1 MSFPYL
7 KWYQDDEYIFIHI
20 LNAVGESTVN
30 IKNNFLEYID
40 AKYYFNLELFSFFTL
55 KKHEV
60 ERNNYLIILNKT
72 IDLCTWDSLL
82 KERNKYKYFI
92 SLDWDKYNNYLRLK
106 ELEEPCDED
115 NMYNEEEFKRL
126 MESGVL
132 DEISSDED
140 N

>member
-7 KWYQDDEYIFIHI
+7 KWYQDDEYIFIYI
-20 LNAVGESTVN
+20 LNTVGESTVN

-60 ERNNYLIILNKT
+60 ECNNYLIILNKT
-72 IDLCTWDSLL
+72 LDLCIWDSLL
-82 KERNKYKYFI
+82 KERTKYKYFI
-92 SLDWDKYNNYLRLK
+92 NLDWDKYNNYLRLK
-106 ELEEPCDED
+106 EVEEPCDED

-126 MESGVL
+126 MESGAL